1 MVHGRG
7 GCSRHFRFML
17 TLIGQETEMSADVV
31 NLRQF
36 RKQKARSEKEKQA
49 DQNRITFGRTK
60 AEKNLTT
67 ALNDKAE
74 KTLDQ
79 GRIEKPQDDK

>member
-1 MVHGRG
+1 
-7 GCSRHFRFML
+7 
-17 TLIGQETEMSADVV
+17 MSDVV

-36 RKQKARSEKEKQA
+36 RKQKARSEKERQA
-49 DQNRITFGRTK
+49 EQNRISFGRTK
-60 AEKNLTT
+60 AEKNLTR

-79 GRIEKPQDDK
+79 GRIEKPEGRSD